1 MSSYE
6 REKAEPHAGGTCHYA
21 PLRLSSE
28 KAELLEEK
36 IGVDPQ

>member
-21 PLRLSSE
+21 PLSSE

-36 IGVDPQ
+36 IGVGPQ

>member
-6 REKAEPHAGGTCHYA
+6 REKAEPHAGGTCH
-21 PLRLSSE
+21 PLSSE